1 MMVKMR
7 RGTRKSR
14 TTANLY
20 RYVIDHDMGF
30 SPNPFHG
37 ICTLANC
44 KPEIRR
50 TAMLGD
56 FVLGFGSAASDVRG
70 KLIYWLRID
79 ELTIYDDY
87 WEDPRFQN
95 KKPVV
100 NGSHLKFHGD
110 NIYHHDSDGVLIQEP
125 SFHSL
130 PDGAPN
136 PKNVNTDTNRTNR
149 VIISNTFGYYGKEAI
164 ALPANMAAVV
174 PRGRGHRVAIDK
186 DVQEEVINWLLT
198 RNERGFIGEPSGWK
212 KIKT

>member
-1 MMVKMR
+1 MAKMR
-7 RGTRKSR
+7 PGTRKNR

-37 ICTLANC
+37 TCTLANC

-50 TAMLGD
+50 TAIIGD
-56 FVLGFGSAASDVRG
+56 FVLGFGSAASGIRS
-70 KLIYWLRID
+70 KLIYWLRVD
-79 ELTIYDDY
+79 EFTTYDKY
-87 WEDPRFQN
+87 WLDPRFQN

-110 NIYHHDSDGVLIQEP
+110 NIYHHDGDGFLIQEP

-130 PDGAPN
+130 PDGSAN
-136 PKNVNTDTNRTNR
+136 PKNVKTDTSRTNR
-149 VIISNTFGYYGKEAI
+149 VIISNTYGYYGKEAI
-164 ALPANMAAVV
+164 SIPTEFAPAI
-174 PRGRGHRVAIDK
+174 PIGRGHRVAIDRTIQ
-186 DVQEEVINWLLT
+186 DNVVSWLLA